1 MNAMNEVITLIL
13 AGGKG
18 DRLGPL
24 TKHCAKPAVEF
35 ASKYSILA
43 FQASSA
49 FNSKLRHW
57 LVLTQYKSHELSKYL
72 ADNWPTNVEHEFY
85 VHSVPAQQLQGDSW
99 YQGTANAV
107 YQNLD
112 LIESE
117 GDFRTAAILSGDHV
131 MAMDYRQ
138 MYDYHRAKQSV
149 FTVCVMP
156 VPTAEASRF
165 GVLEVDADWRIVGF
179 EEKPAQPKEIPGMP
193 GHSLVSMGNYFAELA
208 ELSQWLIKDAE
219 RPDTSHDFGKDII
232 PGMLAAGVR
241 LYAYNF
247 LRNVI
252 PGQTEHYWRDVGTI
266 QALHDANMDLVRIRP
281 ELNLYNNVGWPIRS
295 AQPNLPPAK
304 FNKLGGRGCEL
315 DNALASGGCIVESSV
330 LTSSVLGYNVR
341 VSGSTIAEA
350 VLFSG
355 VRIRNGCHLYRVIV
369 DKDVEIPEGITIG
382 VDADADRAR
391 GLYIDKDSG
400 IVVVPRGFKF

>member
-1 MNAMNEVITLIL
+1 MT
-13 AGGKG
+13 
-18 DRLGPL
+18 
-24 TKHCAKPAVEF
+24 
-35 ASKYSILA
+35 
-43 FQASSA
+43 
-49 FNSKLRHW
+49 
-57 LVLTQYKSHELSKYL
+57 
-72 ADNWPTNVEHEFY
+72 
-85 VHSVPAQQLQGDSW
+85 
-99 YQGTANAV
+99 
-107 YQNLD
+107 
-112 LIESE
+112 
-117 GDFRTAAILSGDHV
+117 
-131 MAMDYRQ
+131 
-138 MYDYHRAKQSV
+138 
-149 FTVCVMP
+149 
-156 VPTAEASRF
+156 EASRF